1 MNNEEDID
9 TTLDDIHND
18 NNDGGFGG
26 SNFTLHQKTPIA
38 PKSTKYKRDY
48 TCNYCHKKFTRN
60 SSLSRHLNERC
71 KVRKKNDREMAK
83 LLNRLVKQMEEQNI
97 QMKDLKKTNK
107 KLRRD
112 VKNIKSNTTHTNSH
126 NTNTNN
132 NTNNIQQNIN
142 LLSFGKD
149 NMESIS
155 NEEIKKILKRGFK
168 SIQLMTK
175 KTNFD
180 PDIPEN
186 HNVYVNNIK
195 SQYAITYNKGRWEL
209 DRVEDVIDRIYD
221 DKYGF
226 LEQKYHELKAELTPY
241 DRKKIER
248 ILDEYEGV
256 KRSKIFD
263 KIKLVLY
270 NNRHIP
276 LRTRSIMKL

>member
-1 MNNEEDID
+1 M
-9 TTLDDIHND
+9 
-18 NNDGGFGG
+18 
-26 SNFTLHQKTPIA
+26 
-38 PKSTKYKRDY
+38 
-48 TCNYCHKKFTRN
+48 
-60 SSLSRHLNERC
+60 
-71 KVRKKNDREMAK
+71 KN
-83 LLNRLVKQMEEQNI
+83 
-97 QMKDLKKTNK
+97 
-107 KLRRD
+107 
-112 VKNIKSNTTHTNSH
+112 
-126 NTNTNN
+126 
-132 NTNNIQQNIN
+132 
-142 LLSFGKD
+142 
-149 NMESIS
+149 IS